1 MTMKSLIAFFFIVGI
16 IGSFASAQSL
26 ADAARATR
34 AQKQR
39 TASNKPVITNEALSS
54 IGGSMTQA
62 TVSGS
67 GADSASSPDS
77 GKDKAADATKKDGDK
92 DKDKDE
98 ATQKAEQR
106 KQLNDDIT
114 KAKAEVEQL
123 TRELDVLQ
131 RENRLR
137 AASYY
142 ADAGNRL
149 RNEAQYAADDRKY
162 QADIQAKQQA
172 ITAAKAKLD
181 DLQEQLRKLGSA

>member
-1 MTMKSLIAFFFIVGI
+1 MKTLIALVFILASV
-16 IGSFASAQSL
+16 ASAQSL
-26 ADAARATR
+26 AEAARAAR

-39 TASNKPVITNEALSS
+39 TASNKPVITNEALASM
-54 IGGSMTQA
+54 GGSMTQA

-67 GADSASSPDS
+67 AGTSASSAD
-77 GKDKAADATKKDGDK
+77 KEKNKAAGDDTKKDVDK

-106 KQLNDDIT
+106 KQLNDDISKT
-114 KAKAEVEQL
+114 KAEVEQL

-181 DLQEQLRKLGSA
+181 DLQEQFRKLGPA